1 VNVQLLIDSIVRQVT
16 VLIAQLATSGGLRAP
31 VAHIANQVFVE
42 LANELDAQGVSRKV
56 SADMFGMALRTYIRK
71 LRRLSESSTERGR
84 SLWEAV
90 LNLLDQGEVLSRD
103 EVIKRFHRDDEMVV
117 RGILHDLTESGL
129 VFCAGFGQ
137 SATYRAATEQELGRM
152 RQFASQEGTDEL
164 VWVLIYREGPL
175 SFDEIEKRCA
185 RDRQQ
190 LQQIIQRLVD
200 SGRVQRQSQADGDY
214 YSARDF
220 NIPLNSPLGWEAAVF
235 DHFQA
240 CVQTICSRLREN
252 SRFAS
257 AEDMVGGS
265 TYSFDIWPGHPLE
278 SEVLQCLKRFRRVH
292 SALRQRVDDYNAKH
306 RLPDEYTQ
314 VVMYGGQC
322 LLARNTD
329 SKTEGFDE

>member
-129 VFCAGFGQ
+129 VFCAGSGQ

-164 VWVLIYREGPL
+164 VWVLVYREGPL

-200 SGRVQRQSQADGDY
+200 SGRVQR
-214 YSARDF
+214 
-220 NIPLNSPLGWEAAVF
+220 PLNSPLGWEAAVF
-235 DHFQA
+235 DHLQA

-265 TYSFDIWPGHPLE
+265 TYSFDIWPGHPME
-278 SEVLQCLKRFRRVH
+278 SEVLQCLKRFRRVQ

-306 RLPDEYTQ
+306 RIPDEYTQ